1 MLNVGLL
8 TTHACMN
15 YGGVLQAFAL
25 QNTIESLGHICTI
38 INYKPEM
45 HNIREHPMQFI
56 TQRKDAFAKV
66 FLSISHFQQLKRRLE
81 LFDTFR
87 IKRLKVEPSTT
98 VTKNDIAVEAL
109 KYDVICCGSDQLWNL
124 GQKDNQDCAYMLDFP
139 KKEYRFSYAVSFGDG
154 LHVCK
159 NRIMQSLP
167 LLQKFDRISV
177 REPGGQ
183 AFLKEHGVDATI
195 TIDPTLLAD
204 ISLWDRLPDHDL
216 IGKPYILVYGF
227 ENAYQCYEDLI
238 TVTRRASRELGLKVI
253 NPVMAP
259 PLVKA
264 GFNSYFGCGP
274 EEFLNLVRHAKLIC
288 TNSFHGSVFSFLMQR
303 PFLCVFGKGGA
314 KEVRKANFLSTLE
327 LEHRAVS
334 VDDAFDMDILLRKD
348 DARSYEHL
356 ELNRQ
361 NSLRWLRETLGRLEG
376 A

>member
-1 MLNVGLL
+1 MYVR
-8 TTHACMN
+8 
-15 YGGVLQAFAL
+15 
-25 QNTIESLGHICTI
+25 IELCNRFRYY
-38 INYKPEM
+38 INS
-45 HNIREHPMQFI
+45 I
-56 TQRKDAFAKV
+56 V
-66 FLSISHFQQLKRRLE
+66 FPCE
-81 LFDTFR
+81 
-87 IKRLKVEPSTT
+87 
-98 VTKNDIAVEAL
+98 
-109 KYDVICCGSDQLWNL
+109 
-124 GQKDNQDCAYMLDFP
+124 NQ
-139 KKEYRFSYAVSFGDG
+139 
-154 LHVCK
+154 
-159 NRIMQSLP
+159 
-167 LLQKFDRISV
+167 
-177 REPGGQ
+177 GGQ
-183 AFLKEHGVDATI
+183 TFLKEHGVDATI

-227 ENAYQCYEDLI
+227 ENAHQCYEDLI
-238 TVTRRASRELGLKVI
+238 AVTRRASRELGLKVI

-303 PFLCVFGKGGA
+303 PFLCVFGKEGE

-348 DARSYEHL
+348 DVRSYEHL
-356 ELNRQ
+356 EFNRQ